1 MKTHQIH
8 LIRHGLTEANIKGQ
22 YIGATDVDLAPAGI
36 DRLNELKAKFE
47 YPRADKI
54 FCSPLKRCQQTA
66 KILYP
71 EHEIEIVEGLA
82 ECNFGE
88 WEGKD
93 VEALKG
99 NEGFKKWLSKADDS
113 TPAGGESLHDFAT
126 RVLTTFDKLVE
137 SAIKSNYKD
146 TVIVTHGG
154 VIMTILA
161 AHGVPRAKFYEWVV
175 NNGCGYSLRI
185 MPSLWMRQKVGEVY
199 SKMPYSMDKEN
210 NDESAYILNLMKDAS
225 DGDS

>member
-22 YIGATDVDLAPAGI
+22 YIGATDVDLAPTGVE
-36 DRLNELKAKFE
+36 RLNELKSKFE

-54 FCSPLKRCQQTA
+54 FSSPLKRCQQTA
-66 KILYP
+66 QILYP
-71 EHEIEIVEGLA
+71 DHEFVVVEGLA

-93 VEALKG
+93 VEALKE
-99 NEGFKKWLSKADDS
+99 NEGFKKWLNKADDS
-113 TPAGGESLHDFAT
+113 TPGGGESLHDFAT

-146 TVIVTHGG
+146 TAIVTHGG

-199 SKMPYSMDKEN
+199 AKVPYPMDNEN
-210 NDESAYILNLMKDAS
+210 NDDSAYILNLMKDAS
-225 DGDS
+225 DGDF

>member
-22 YIGATDVDLAPAGI
+22 YIGATDLDLAPTGI
-36 DRLNELKAKFE
+36 ERLMELRAKFE

-54 FCSPLKRCQQTA
+54 FSSPLKRCQQTA
-66 KILYP
+66 QILYP
-71 EHEIEIVEGLA
+71 NHDLEVINGLA

-93 VEALKG
+93 VEALKE
-99 NEGFKKWLSKADDS
+99 NEDFKKWLNKADDS

-126 RVLTTFDKLVE
+126 RVLATFDKLVE
-137 SAIKSNYKD
+137 TAIKSNYKD

-161 AHGVPRAKFYEWVV
+161 AHGAPRAKFYEWAV

-199 SKMPYSMDKEN
+199 AKVPYRMDKEN
-210 NDESAYILNLMKDAS
+210 NDESAYILNFMMEGS
-225 DGDS
+225 DEN

>member
-66 KILYP
+66 HILYP
-71 EHEIEIVEGLA
+71 DHEFVVVEGLA

-93 VEALKG
+93 VEALKE
-99 NEGFKKWLSKADDS
+99 NEGFKKWLNKADDS

-126 RVLTTFDKLVE
+126 RVLATFDKLVE
-137 SAIKSNYKD
+137 TAVKSNYKD

-161 AHGVPRAKFYEWVV
+161 AYGVPRAKFYEWVV

-185 MPSLWMRQKVGEVY
+185 MLSLWMRQKVGEVY
-199 SKMPYSMDKEN
+199 SKVPSRMDKEN
-210 NDESAYILNLMKDAS
+210 NDESAYILNLMKNAS
-225 DGDS
+225 EER